1 MGDYHHKSQGLT
13 FEHAIIDASRS
24 FSYGQTYVALS
35 RCKSLEGMVLSAPL
49 SPSAII
55 GCGTIEQ
62 FNSHL
67 ASPTPEVVSALEQQ
81 YILRCIGELFDFC
94 GIYAAYELLMRC
106 LVEFY
111 NVKYPRLVGEYQQ
124 MNVVL
129 KSLEGVS
136 EKFQLQYT
144 NMLAVNPDLR
154 SADLQDRIHK
164 GAKYFGQKM
173 GVLVDLV
180 KKTNVATDNKVA
192 KKQFQERFS
201 SFELEVNLKHRLLK
215 YSSDAE
221 FLISDY
227 LRKKAQ
233 FLLMEE
239 DEAAGS
245 SGRGRSRQRV
255 SRSAGGDADGE
266 PRKPKVP
273 TREISYGLFC
283 RGMNLDQIA
292 AERNLTKGTIIG
304 HLTPYVM
311 EGKIGLR
318 TFISSAHEKNC
329 VNSCRLIRK

>member
-1 MGDYHHKSQGLT
+1 
-13 FEHAIIDASRS
+13 
-24 FSYGQTYVALS
+24 
-35 RCKSLEGMVLSAPL
+35 
-49 SPSAII
+49 
-55 GCGTIEQ
+55 
-62 FNSHL
+62 
-67 ASPTPEVVSALEQQ
+67 
-81 YILRCIGELFDFC
+81 
-94 GIYAAYELLMRC
+94 
-106 LVEFY
+106 
-111 NVKYPRLVGEYQQ
+111 

-227 LRKKAQ
+227 LRK
-233 FLLMEE
+233 
-239 DEAAGS
+239 
-245 SGRGRSRQRV
+245 R
-255 SRSAGGDADGE
+255 
-266 PRKPKVP
+266 P
-273 TREISYGLFC
+273 
-283 RGMNLDQIA
+283 
-292 AERNLTKGTIIG
+292 
-304 HLTPYVM
+304 
-311 EGKIGLR
+311 
-318 TFISSAHEKNC
+318 
-329 VNSCRLIRK
+329 NSC